1 MRGDVTQNRLRGE
14 HLCVGCGI
22 CALVCPTRA
31 LAMVYSK
38 RGQHEPRLDA
48 ARCTRCGTCLHYC
61 PVELRKLRESTE
73 ANLEGADPLM
83 AGLEGSSCYVAHD
96 PDPLHRLH
104 SASGGA
110 ITAILVRL
118 LEQGELDA
126 VIHAERLSAPVGGSH
141 FAACVSRTAEACGQR
156 RGSLY
161 GPLCYQEALEGFRG
175 STARLAITGVP
186 CVLAGMRRL
195 FAEHPDFCRA
205 RPLLAG
211 LVCSHNVSGL
221 FVDFLARS
229 MGLPATQPFEAD
241 LRDKAGIPDA
251 NNFNTCFRSGGRVLA
266 RENRFRN
273 LFTTLWRSHAFALEA
288 CHYCPDFWGKAADLC
303 VKDAWGKWAEDPL
316 GKSIV
321 AVRHPGI
328 RSLLEEGTLLSVE
341 ALPLDQAAL
350 CQKETSTYKLLAVTH
365 RLEKCWCSRLNR
377 ESGFAFHFAT
387 ARLSR
392 VLFRRL
398 GYRLSRTLL
407 LAFLPPDG
415 IRRSRAPGAAS
426 SGSESLR
433 ERLLANLPPAP
444 RTLALFGAGAMAGDL
459 LAALPDRIA
468 FLVDNDAGKQGRRL
482 GGKPIQAPR
491 DLAERQDRPYILIG
505 VAKDSA
511 IASQLEGYGFREGRD
526 FLRCAPLHEATTK
539 ANRQAGGH
547 KPRRKILVLGG
558 YGYRNTGDEA
568 QLNANLKDLAR
579 LFPDHL
585 VQVLS
590 PDPAYT
596 HFHHERCSVSEAP
609 RKAFYDTD
617 TSGLYALQSPL
628 DKARFLS
635 RSLWLYLNAFLV
647 SRGLPPFLLK
657 AKRCALL
664 HELESA
670 SLVFFSGGGYLTGST
685 LSRLWDGLFFMAFAR
700 VLKVPVVLSGQT
712 LGVWN
717 SRFTRWLAGWGLR
730 KAALITVRDA
740 GESLKALAELG
751 LRRDLYFSTCDDA
764 LFCAKSQDPDAI
776 QSLLQRAGLP
786 EGAGYVALNVHYW
799 GLEAIPERERLLEQL
814 DKICVWVR
822 QETGLE
828 LLGIPMVP
836 SDQTTLAD
844 LAERSPDLGL
854 RRLDYDYDFRTVR
867 AVIARAQICITMKH
881 HPIIFAMGE
890 GVPALSLARGA
901 YYHHK
906 NLGALKLFGMGFC
919 HVGLEHEQCFE
930 QFQGIF
936 RRIQEDRASL
946 VEQIRSARQELEA
959 RRERFLA
966 GVRALSPGD

>member
-38 RGQHEPRLDA
+38 LGQHEPRLDA

-195 FAEHPDFCRA
+195 FAEHPEFCRA

-740 GESLKALAELG
+740 DESLKALAELG
-751 LRRDLYFSTCDDA
+751 LQGLVFQHLRRCALLRQKPGPRCDPVPA
-764 LFCAKSQDPDAI
+764 PAGWAARRSGLC
-776 QSLLQRAGLP
+776 RAQCP
-786 EGAGYVALNVHYW
+786 
-799 GLEAIPERERLLEQL
+799 
-814 DKICVWVR
+814 
-822 QETGLE
+822 
-828 LLGIPMVP
+828 LLGPGGDP
-836 SDQTTLAD
+836 GTGAAPGAAGQD
-844 LAERSPDLGL
+844 LCLG
-854 RRLDYDYDFRTVR
+854 
-867 AVIARAQICITMKH
+867 
-881 HPIIFAMGE
+881 
-890 GVPALSLARGA
+890 
-901 YYHHK
+901 
-906 NLGALKLFGMGFC
+906 
-919 HVGLEHEQCFE
+919 
-930 QFQGIF
+930 
-936 RRIQEDRASL
+936 
-946 VEQIRSARQELEA
+946 
-959 RRERFLA
+959 
-966 GVRALSPGD
+966 SPGDGFGTARDPHGSLGPDHAGGFGRTQSRSGAQAARLRLRLPHCPGRDREGPDLHHHEAPPHHLRHGGRRPGPQPCPGSVLPPQEPGRPQALRYGLLPRGTGARAVLRTVPGDLPPHPRGPGIPRRTDKVCKTGAGSSPGTFPGGSPGPQPR